1 MNNIEIVNVVVDIA
15 FGVTYIAIVVL
26 PCAIRYFADRE
37 RTRRVM
43 TSDTCHQ
50 KRNLKWEVTV
60 ALSNTVHLFSKTRV
74 TALYPFARKLKSA
87 DPQHAP
93 LLLRTSSHHE
103 GDNVACLRT
112 ITHEHQPFSS
122 WTDRRCQGGAIH
134 QGGSLIRTVK
144 RDHARS
150 CEVPST
156 YRQGERVAAD
166 CRALQRKRPD
176 PRPGSYL
183 GVRVHWSSGR

>member
-1 MNNIEIVNVVVDIA
+1 MNKIEIVNVVADIA
-15 FGVTYIAIVVL
+15 FGVTYVTNAVL
-26 PCAIRYFADRE
+26 PCAMRYFSDRE

-74 TALYPFARKLKSA
+74 TALYPFARKLKSV

-122 WTDRRCQGGAIH
+122 WRMWTDRRCQGGTIH
-134 QGGSLIRTVK
+134 QGGSLICTVK
-144 RDHARS
+144 HDHARS
-150 CEVPST
+150 CEVPSA
-156 YRQGERVAAD
+156 YPQGEGAAAD
-166 CRALQRKRPD
+166 CRALWRKRPD
-176 PRPGSYL
+176 PGPGGYW
-183 GVRVHWSSGR
+183 G

>member
-1 MNNIEIVNVVVDIA
+1 MKTAVLKTYREIIIPPMNNIEIVNVVVDIA

-74 TALYPFARKLKSA
+74 TALYPFARKLKSV

-93 LLLRTSSHHE
+93 LLLCASSHHE

-112 ITHEHQPFSS
+112 ITHEQQPFPG
-122 WTDRRCQGGAIH
+122 WRLRTDRRFQGGAID
-134 QGGSLIRTVK
+134 QG
-144 RDHARS
+144 
-150 CEVPST
+150 
-156 YRQGERVAAD
+156 
-166 CRALQRKRPD
+166 
-176 PRPGSYL
+176 
-183 GVRVHWSSGR
+183 

>member
-1 MNNIEIVNVVVDIA
+1 MNKIEIVNVVADIA
-15 FGVTYIAIVVL
+15 FGVTYVTNAVL
-26 PCAIRYFADRE
+26 PCAMRYFADRE
-37 RTRRVM
+37 RTRRLM

-50 KRNLKWEVTV
+50 KENLKWDVTV
-60 ALSNTVHLFSKTRV
+60 ALSNTVLLFSKTRV

-150 CEVPST
+150 CEVPSA

-176 PRPGSYL
+176 PRPGSYW
-183 GVRVHWSSGR
+183 G

>member
-26 PCAIRYFADRE
+26 PCAIRYFSDRE

-43 TSDTCHQ
+43 TSDTRHQ
-50 KRNLKWEVTV
+50 KGNLKWEVTV
-60 ALSNTVHLFSKTRV
+60 ALSNTVLLFSKTRV

-103 GDNVACLRT
+103 GEGENVAC
-112 ITHEHQPFSS
+112 
-122 WTDRRCQGGAIH
+122 
-134 QGGSLIRTVK
+134 
-144 RDHARS
+144 
-150 CEVPST
+150 
-156 YRQGERVAAD
+156 
-166 CRALQRKRPD
+166 
-176 PRPGSYL
+176 
-183 GVRVHWSSGR
+183 

>member
-1 MNNIEIVNVVVDIA
+1 MNNIEIANVVVDIA
-15 FGVTYIAIVVL
+15 FGVTYVGNAVL
-26 PCAIRYFADRE
+26 PCAMRYF
-37 RTRRVM
+37 
-43 TSDTCHQ
+43 
-50 KRNLKWEVTV
+50 
-60 ALSNTVHLFSKTRV
+60 
-74 TALYPFARKLKSA
+74 RKLKSA

-103 GDNVACLRT
+103 GNNVACLRT

-122 WTDRRCQGGAIH
+122 WRLWTDRRCQGGAIH

-150 CEVPST
+150 CEVPSA